1 MSLLFNTLSRFVIAN
16 LPRKQVCFNFMTAV
30 TICSDFGAQENE
42 IWPRF
47 HCFPIYLQWN
57 DTTQCH
63 DLSFFWMLN
72 FKPTF
77 SLSSSTFIKRLFS
90 SKGKKKRGSLVILQF
105 SKYKG
110 LSYQRCKSQLCWTH
124 LSVFVPCPWPRVLL
138 DIKITLSIFPSVLIY
153 KHIVTEG
160 NWGRSQP
167 NIRPKFIQRRNMCQI
182 T

>member
-1 MSLLFNTLSRFVIAN
+1 
-16 LPRKQVCFNFMTAV
+16 
-30 TICSDFGAQENE
+30 
-42 IWPRF
+42 
-47 HCFPIYLQWN
+47 
-57 DTTQCH
+57 
-63 DLSFFWMLN
+63 MLN

-90 SKGKKKRGSLVILQF
+90 SKGKKKKKRLFSYSSELQSYSSLVQF

-110 LSYQRCKSQLCWTH
+110 LSYQRCKSQLCSTH
-124 LSVFVPCPWPRVLL
+124 LSVFVPCSWPRVLL

-167 NIRPKFIQRRNMCQI
+167 NIRPKFIQKRNMCQI